1 MPEYVTIS
9 DAMIKAT
16 QAVKELKLRNETLE
30 AGLNTAIDQL
40 DILLQHNDEL
50 KQKLRATEDDL
61 RVANARLEVMCK

>member
-40 DILLQHNDEL
+40 DILLHLTEL
-50 KQKLRATEDDL
+50 LNTTCGLLMQGLREC
-61 RVANARLEVMCK
+61 ANENR